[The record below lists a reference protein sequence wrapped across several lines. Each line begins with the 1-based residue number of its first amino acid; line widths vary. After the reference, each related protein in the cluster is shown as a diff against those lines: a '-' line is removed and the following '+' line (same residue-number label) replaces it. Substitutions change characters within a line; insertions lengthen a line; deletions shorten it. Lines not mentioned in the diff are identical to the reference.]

1 MIHGAMMAVISNES
15 FSDKI
20 SQLLNANGICLKD
33 VGVEDA
39 GFLADSITQIDEQNE
54 FDMSC

>member
-1 MIHGAMMAVISNES
+1 MAVISNES

-33 VGVEDA
+33 VSIEDA
-39 GFLADSITQIDEQNE
+39 GFLAEKMMEIDEQE
-54 FDMSC
+54 GELIF